1 MAPEVVPE
9 VALDP
14 DGTPT
19 FGALGAGELT
29 FGVVTEGVFAEG
41 VETVDPGTVTDG
53 TLVDGTV
60 PEGTDTVGRPAVA
73 TGIATPSC
81 IPKQTGTTT
90 IPRLKIRRTISYW
103 LPRHT
108 EPTQIRDVPC
118 RGAELPV
125 RESPAW

>member
-1 MAPEVVPE
+1 LLVAPEVVPE

-19 FGALGAGELT
+19 FDALGVGEPT

-53 TLVDGTV
+53 TVVDGTV
-60 PEGTDTVGRPAVA
+60 PDGTDTVGRPAVA
-73 TGIATPSC
+73 TGIDTPSC

-90 IPRLKIRRTISYW
+90 IPRLKIRRTITYE
-103 LPRHT
+103 LPGPP
-108 EPTQIRDVPC
+108 EPTQNHP
-118 RGAELPV
+118 
-125 RESPAW
+125 